1 MQFVHSFFHVFR
13 TRNRL
18 IIKLLVCSYT
28 ATWPLQLCGYVV
40 TWLRDRWLG
49 ARWLHSTATTW
60 LLGVATYSH
69 VHVAT
74 VSRSVLEWVGILQ
87 LSFRIKFNP
96 QIDIE

>member
-1 MQFVHSFFHVFR
+1 MIGTQLYGYVAPAAMR
-13 TRNRL
+13 
-18 IIKLLVCSYT
+18 ICSYV
-28 ATWPLQLCGYVV
+28 A
-40 TWLRDRWLG
+40 TWLRDRWLRT
-49 ARWLHSTATTW
+49 RWLYSTAATW

-96 QIDIE
+96 QINIK